1 MSLARKL
8 QQGIGGSAE
17 INLHITPSGGTYTS
31 SDTVTIN
38 IYENSLNVPVNA
50 VQANLSYPAG
60 ILQFQAID
68 TSASLFTSTAQS
80 SGGGGTVQVGVGILS
95 SSLTGNQLVATVTF
109 SVIGTGTVPI
119 VFTSGSAVIRAS
131 DSTDVLQQ
139 KSGANFTAS

>member
-8 QQGIGGSAE
+8 QQTTADVAE
-17 INLHITPSGGTYTS
+17 INLHMNPSGGTYTS
-31 SDTVTIN
+31 SDTITLH
-38 IYENSLNVPVNA
+38 IYENSLTVPVNA
-50 VQANLSYPAG
+50 VQANFSYPSG
-60 ILQFQAID
+60 VLQFQAID

-80 SGGGGTVQVGVGILS
+80 TGGGGTVQIGVGILS

-109 SVIGTGTVPI
+109 TVISTGNVPL
-119 VFTSGSAVIRAS
+119 VFTSGSAIIRAS